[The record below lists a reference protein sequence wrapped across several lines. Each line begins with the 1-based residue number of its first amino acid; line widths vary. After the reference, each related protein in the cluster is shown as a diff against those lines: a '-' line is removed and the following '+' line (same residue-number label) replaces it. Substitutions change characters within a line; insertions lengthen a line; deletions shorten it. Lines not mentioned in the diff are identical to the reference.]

1 MGNII
6 DFKYDK
12 EAVEKRIEAITEN
25 TELPPLS
32 DDGSLQMTNIGTA
45 KFINVLC
52 LSGGRLAKTESQKR
66 FMVFLAE
73 RNQNCMG
80 LGVVGFDIVEM
91 PWVKDSFEEDKEFML
106 GVINGVTNKLGWET
120 LDYEPNEEVIF
131 AYMDKF
137 RKLIDRMSVDDIDEE
152 NLNEWLLAADADDPV
167 NCGFPKCE
175 KHDTYISAFGCQVC
189 MD

>member
-1 MGNII
+1 MGNCIG
-6 DFKYDK
+6 FRYDK
-12 EAVEKRIEAITEN
+12 EAVEKRVKAYMEHK
-25 TELPPLS
+25 ELPPL
-32 DDGSLQMTNIGTA
+32 DDGSLNMSNIGTA

-73 RNQNCMG
+73 RNQSFMG

-91 PWVKDSFEEDKEFML
+91 PWVKDSFEEDKEFLL
-106 GVINGVTNKLGWET
+106 GVIDGVKNKLGWET

-131 AYMDKF
+131 GYMDTF
-137 RKLIDRMSVDDIDEE
+137 RKLIERMSVDDIDEK
-152 NLNEWLLAADADDPV
+152 NLTEWLSATDADDPV

-175 KHDTYISAFGCQVC
+175 KHDAYISVAGCQVC

>member
-1 MGNII
+1 MANSI
-6 DFKYDK
+6 DFRYDK
-12 EAVEKRIEAITEN
+12 EAVEKRVKAYIEN
-25 TELPPLS
+25 TELSLLP
-32 DDGSLQMTNIGTA
+32 DDDSLEMSNIGTA

-73 RNQNCMG
+73 RNQNFRG

-91 PWVKDSFEEDKEFML
+91 PWAKDSFEEDKEFML
-106 GVINGVTNKLGWET
+106 GVIDGVKNKLGWET